1 MIYVKTG
8 TYSSSR
14 LVCNSDDVS
23 TLEDQVNAL
32 NLFRNQYASYIVRH
46 QQYYECEIT
55 QYVLGRVVYVS
66 IGKTMTSG
74 NTGKVTLFSGNP
86 IGVRDVFA
94 IPCFLHVGYTK
105 VGRGDVT
112 ITSSNCVFDGDSYGN
127 AVSYQAYGIIFI

>member
-32 NLFRNQYASYIVRH
+32 NLFRNQYSSYGRQDLNYQDCNIA
-46 QQYYECEIT
+46 E
-55 QYVLGRVVYVS
+55 YVLGCIVYIS

-86 IGVRDVFA
+86 IGVRNVFI
-94 IPCFLHVGYTK
+94 IPCYLHVGGTK

-112 ITSSNCVFDGDSYGN
+112 ITSSDCVFEGDSYGGP
-127 AVSYQAYGIIFI
+127 VSYQANGMIFI